1 MLLQLIFKD
10 MESRFIKTKGSL
22 MLLALYAVVATSC
35 SDIKKEVKTFAT
47 EFAQNV
53 NSKKMDAVQEI
64 YPDAAKI
71 DSFALD
77 FNPDSIVVTETET
90 PNVFRV
96 SFSSN
101 KNMLVQRADDGKLT
115 VKESHGLYAISP
127 KEMDFALKTGWV
139 KQDMPDVQLAT
150 QMADTAFVSYIS
162 SDFIKSFKKKF
173 HISKF
178 SDSRHDYASDLTGGG
193 EWTITVKNDCDI
205 DIAGIDYNVELV
217 SPISKKKNVI
227 FEGKDIFSGVEA
239 VFKSEFLD
247 SDFYILYDSEG
258 PLDWR
263 EPTAKINILLSDVEL
278 LSKYFHP
285 DGNEYENYLKNKN
298 Q

>member
-1 MLLQLIFKD
+1 

-53 NSKKMDAVQEI
+53 NAKKMDAVQAI

-90 PNVFRV
+90 PNVFKV

-139 KQDMPDVQLAT
+139 KQDMPDVQIVT
-150 QMADTAFVSYIS
+150 QLADTAFVS
-162 SDFIKSFKKKF
+162 FLAQKAKEALKSNLVVKGWDCTWTWGLEALFVVIENKGDVDV
-173 HISKF
+173 SAN
-178 SDSRHDYASDLTGGG
+178 DYAVKSMVDVRDNWGGIPPQRGHVSVADVKAHETKKMRINMAEYPDPESKSQINVRSTISIIISDEDAINKYL
-193 EWTITVKNDCDI
+193 I
-205 DIAGIDYNVELV
+205 
-217 SPISKKKNVI
+217 
-227 FEGKDIFSGVEA
+227 
-239 VFKSEFLD
+239 
-247 SDFYILYDSEG
+247 
-258 PLDWR
+258 
-263 EPTAKINILLSDVEL
+263 PT
-278 LSKYFHP
+278 
-285 DGNEYENYLKNKN
+285 GNEYKEYLESKK
-298 Q
+298 

>member
-1 MLLQLIFKD
+1 MKKIQYL
-10 MESRFIKTKGSL
+10 
-22 MLLALYAVVATSC
+22 LLALVAVMASC
-35 SDIKKEVKTFAT
+35 SGNSEVKQFAID
-47 EFAQNV
+47 FADKV
-53 NSKKMDAVQEI
+53 SKNQVDSIRAF

-150 QMADTAFVSYIS
+150 QMADTAFVS
-162 SDFIKSFKKKF
+162 FLAKKAKETLKSNLVVKGWDCTWTWGLEALFVVIENKGDVDV
-173 HISKF
+173 SAN
-178 SDSRHDYASDLTGGG
+178 DYAVKSMVDVRDNWGGIPPQRGHVSVADVKAHETKKMRINMAEYPDPESKSQINVRSTISTIISDEDAINKYL
-193 EWTITVKNDCDI
+193 I
-205 DIAGIDYNVELV
+205 
-217 SPISKKKNVI
+217 
-227 FEGKDIFSGVEA
+227 
-239 VFKSEFLD
+239 
-247 SDFYILYDSEG
+247 
-258 PLDWR
+258 
-263 EPTAKINILLSDVEL
+263 PT
-278 LSKYFHP
+278 
-285 DGNEYENYLKNKN
+285 GNEYKEYLESKK
-298 Q
+298 

>member
-1 MLLQLIFKD
+1 MKKAITLVPMI
-10 MESRFIKTKGSL
+10 
-22 MLLALYAVVATSC
+22 LALLLFSACNKNA
-35 SDIKKEVKTFAT
+35 EVKQFMTDF
-47 EFAQNV
+47 
-53 NSKKMDAVQEI
+53 SDAVDKNDRATIEKM

-150 QMADTAFVSYIS
+150 QMADTAFVS
-162 SDFIKSFKKKF
+162 FLAKKAKETLKSNLVVKGWDCTWTWGLEALFVVIENKGDVDV
-173 HISKF
+173 SAN
-178 SDSRHDYASDLTGGG
+178 DYAVKSMVDVRDNWGGIPPQRGHVSVADVKAHETKKMRINMAEYPDPESKSQINVRSTISTIISDEDAINKYL
-193 EWTITVKNDCDI
+193 I
-205 DIAGIDYNVELV
+205 
-217 SPISKKKNVI
+217 
-227 FEGKDIFSGVEA
+227 
-239 VFKSEFLD
+239 
-247 SDFYILYDSEG
+247 
-258 PLDWR
+258 
-263 EPTAKINILLSDVEL
+263 PT
-278 LSKYFHP
+278 
-285 DGNEYENYLKNKN
+285 GNEYKEYLESKK
-298 Q
+298 

>member
-1 MLLQLIFKD
+1 MKKIQYL
-10 MESRFIKTKGSL
+10 
-22 MLLALYAVVATSC
+22 LLAMVAVMASC
-35 SDIKKEVKTFAT
+35 SGNSEVKQFAID
-47 EFAQNV
+47 FADKV
-53 NSKKMDAVQEI
+53 SKNQVDSIRAF

-150 QMADTAFVSYIS
+150 QMADTAFVS
-162 SDFIKSFKKKF
+162 FLAKKAKETLKSNLVVKGWDCTWTWGLEALFVVIENKGDVDV
-173 HISKF
+173 SAN
-178 SDSRHDYASDLTGGG
+178 DYAVKSMVDVRDNWGGIPPQRGHVSVADVKAHETKKMRINMAEYPDPESKSQINVRSTISTIISDEDAINKYL
-193 EWTITVKNDCDI
+193 I
-205 DIAGIDYNVELV
+205 
-217 SPISKKKNVI
+217 
-227 FEGKDIFSGVEA
+227 
-239 VFKSEFLD
+239 
-247 SDFYILYDSEG
+247 
-258 PLDWR
+258 
-263 EPTAKINILLSDVEL
+263 PT
-278 LSKYFHP
+278 
-285 DGNEYENYLKNKN
+285 GNEYKEYLESKK
-298 Q
+298 